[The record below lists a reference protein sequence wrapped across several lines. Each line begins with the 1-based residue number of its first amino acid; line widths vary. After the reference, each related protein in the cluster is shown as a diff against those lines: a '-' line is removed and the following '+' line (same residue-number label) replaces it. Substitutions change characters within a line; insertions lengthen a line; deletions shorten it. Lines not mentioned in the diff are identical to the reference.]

1 MIETIILVVIN
12 IITLLIG
19 VKIGMSVSNR
29 KEITLN
35 PVKAI
40 KEHREEKI
48 EKREADLKERQMET
62 MLKNIDNYDGS
73 GFGQQ
78 EIPK

>member
-19 VKIGMSVSNR
+19 VKIGMSVANK

-35 PVKAI
+35 PIKAI
-40 KEHREEKI
+40 QEHKEERI
-48 EKREADLKERQMET
+48 EQKEADLKDQQLKT
-62 MLKNIDNYDGS
+62 MLKNIDNYDGTDL
-73 GFGQQ
+73 GQE
-78 EIPK
+78 EIPR